1 MNSRTLALATLTALL
16 GCVPETRVEPR
27 DVPDGGSD
35 SAGLD
40 VTTSDQPTE
49 DTARDVAGT
58 DRSVDD
64 RHDSSRVDV
73 LPQDVVADASSN
85 VDVSD
90 ASVDPGDRSRPSD
103 VLGESDGSTDAGA
116 TDAGCPACAAT
127 NAVAACIAGVCRIG
141 RCNSSFGDCNG
152 AFGDGCET
160 ALSSMEN
167 CGGCGFSC
175 GANGVCVSGRCTHQ
189 RSCPMTPERGCG
201 LVSVEGGSF
210 QLGSPE
216 ASTGEPLPG
225 TVTVSSV
232 LVDTHEVTVAR
243 FRRFWLAGHPVPS
256 ASVRYPNGTT
266 FTVGAVTEPVSPV
279 TGSFCNWTSGVGSR
293 EAHPLNCVDWSTAQ
307 AFCVWDG
314 ARLPSEAEYE
324 YISRIRE
331 VIGYP
336 SPRRYPW
343 GDAHPIEMSAVYPR
357 PAPCER
363 AQFENCIGD
372 DGGRTRRVASFPV
385 NGGIFDLAG
394 NVAEWVAD
402 AADNYGFAPCWGPA
416 PVTLLNPICVTASAT
431 RSTRGSSFAGAGRE
445 TLLAASRSGRT
456 SATLED
462 TLGFRCVRSP

>member
-1 MNSRTLALATLTALL
+1 MKSRTLVLATCVALL
-16 GCVPETRVEPR
+16 GCVPETRVEPQ
-27 DVPDGGSD
+27 DVSDGGSD
-35 SAGLD
+35 SGPLD
-40 VTTSDQPTE
+40 VPSNDQPSA
-49 DTARDVAGT
+49 DVGRGADARDAF
-58 DRSVDD
+58 
-64 RHDSSRVDV
+64 VDV
-73 LPQDVVADASSN
+73 QFDASN
-85 VDVSD
+85 LDIPLFD
-90 ASVDPGDRSRPSD
+90 AIA
-103 VLGESDGSTDAGA
+103 DAGA
-116 TDAGCPACAAT
+116 AVDAVDTSIDTSDRPSATDVPSESDVIGDAVAADAGCPPCTAA
-127 NAVAACIAGVCRIG
+127 NAVATCVAGACRIE
-141 RCNSSFGDCNG
+141 RCNSGFGDCN
-152 AFGDGCET
+152 ANVGDGCET
-160 ALSSMEN
+160 ALSSMGN
-167 CGGCGFSC
+167 CGGCGVSC
-175 GANGVCVSGRCTHQ
+175 GANGVCVSGRCTLQ

-201 LVSVEGGSF
+201 LVSVVGGIF

-243 FRRFWLAGHPVPS
+243 FRRFWLAGHPVPT

-266 FTVGAVTEPVSPV
+266 FTVSAVTEPVSPV

-324 YISRIRE
+324 YISRIRD

-343 GDAHPIEMSAVYPR
+343 GDAHPIEMSSVYPR

-372 DGGRTRRVASFPV
+372 DGGRTRRVASFPA

-431 RSTRGSSFAGAGRE
+431 RSTRGSSFTGAGRE